1 MVMSLWPRFLPT
13 LYTES
18 QTEIHSCEIRR
29 RTHLRHLKMTQIT
42 RRSRKRMHAAATTPI
57 KISVERLLSITGG
70 EVISG
75 VVTPGTSACTT
86 ISAVSIGPS
95 WRATTAIVYVSSTS
109 VSTARSR
116 PSPSIVNSPGRF
128 ILYITSTSTES
139 LTTHEQVVSYSCLQT
154 FTESLIKFTQ
164 KPGNIC
170 AKTNVLLFRH
180 GGTSSSSSST
190 MTSSSSGGE
199 TRVIVAQRQTQQS
212 APPPKKITDFGG
224 NRRTGL
230 ESKMACDGVTCG

>member
-1 MVMSLWPRFLPT
+1 
-13 LYTES
+13 
-18 QTEIHSCEIRR
+18 
-29 RTHLRHLKMTQIT
+29 
-42 RRSRKRMHAAATTPI
+42 MHAAATTPI

-95 WRATTAIVYVSSTS
+95 WRATTAMVYVSSTS

-154 FTESLIKFTQ
+154 FTESLIKFAQ

-180 GGTSSSSSST
+180 GGTSSSSSSST

-212 APPPKKITDFGG
+212 APPPQKKLPILEE
-224 NRRTGL
+224 TGARGL
-230 ESKMACDGVTCG
+230 KVKWRAME